1 MAKNEKNCS
10 IQITIF
16 WSITFANNT
25 HGLLSNKLIVTA
37 LPRTSYP
44 AICGTSSGHHMYI
57 HLGRTSTT
65 TASLKV
71 GPTCAYVDISNLY
84 STVLN
89 GCNYSSSIFALL
101 FLESLYNV
109 GLISAMDSQTSVDDK
124 DDTKIITSIYLN

>member
-25 HGLLSNKLIVTA
+25 HGLLNNKLIVTA

-71 GPTCAYVDISNLY
+71 GPTCAYVDIYLIVYVLY
-84 STVLN
+84 SMAVITVLQ
-89 GCNYSSSIFALL
+89 
-101 FLESLYNV
+101 FLHWCFRKAFTMWV
-109 GLISAMDSQTSVDDK
+109 
-124 DDTKIITSIYLN
+124 